1 MKQFIFLFTLNFLTF
16 YFINYKY
23 SKGVKVIAYKETE
36 SVGEAMLSFVIMC
49 ILSFLWSLYFIIY

>member
-1 MKQFIFLFTLNFLTF
+1 MWQFIFLFILNFLTF

-23 SKGVKVIAYKETE
+23 SKGIKVIAYRETE
-36 SVGEAMLSFVIMC
+36 SSLEAIVSFTIMV